1 MTLEKLTQSVTTLEL
16 GSYFIEFVKIQD
28 FKKYYYDNINSF
40 SKISSDSFLKALDIP
55 PKFFKEN
62 PEETQKELLDNR
74 EIFVRERKKYANK
87 VIVVAKV
94 KRDNSIINCSR
105 LSEDEAIKNY
115 NRLKPIDEVSDKFEH
130 RSFIKDSYITYVI
143 SDKLENK
150 KQNKVIVIDFP
161 ITLNKATIIHK
172 ATYTLPDETFAT
184 PVEHIQYLE
193 SIEVDF
199 ELENKDI
206 KEAVEKVL
214 PYLKEERKVEEA
226 KEILREPDVVAL
238 ALQQAGVIPH
248 SYIEKVSS
256 YIKENTK
263 GTLTTAKLESLVLD
277 YDENFRGYKQVT
289 AIREINGHA
298 ILAILDS
305 PTFKEFIDEMEN
317 IADDLDEAI

>member
-1 MTLEKLTQSVTTLEL
+1 MVLEKLTQPVTTLEL
-16 GSYFIEFVKIQD
+16 GSYFIDLVKIQD

-55 PKFFKEN
+55 PRFFKEN

-74 EIFVRERKKYANK
+74 EIFVRERKKYIDK
-87 VIVVAKV
+87 VIIVARV

-105 LSEDEAIKNY
+105 LSVDEAIRNY
-115 NRLKPIDEVSDKFEH
+115 NRLKPIDEVPDKFEH
-130 RSFIKDSYITYVI
+130 RSFIKDSYITYVV
-143 SDKLENK
+143 SKELSNK
-150 KQNKVIVIDFP
+150 KDNQVIVIDFP
-161 ITLNKATIIHK
+161 ITLNKPVVIHK
-172 ATYTLPDETFAT
+172 ATYTLPNETFAT

-193 SIEVDF
+193 STEVDF

-214 PYLKEERKVEEA
+214 PYLKEEREVRDA
-226 KEILREPDVVAL
+226 KDILREPDVVAL
-238 ALQQAGVIPH
+238 ALEQAGVISH
-248 SYIEKVSS
+248 SYVEKVSN

-263 GTLTTAKLESLVLD
+263 GTLTTTKLESLVLD

-298 ILAILDS
+298 ILAVLNS
-305 PTFKEFIDEMEN
+305 PTFKEFIEEMEN
-317 IADDLDEAI
+317 IADDLDEVI